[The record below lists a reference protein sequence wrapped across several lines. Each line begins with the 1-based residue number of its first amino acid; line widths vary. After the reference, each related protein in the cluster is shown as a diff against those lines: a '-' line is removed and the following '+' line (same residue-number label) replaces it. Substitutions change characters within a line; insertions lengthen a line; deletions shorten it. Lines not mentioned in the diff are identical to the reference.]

1 MIFYRCMKNWF
12 LMNLISPE
20 SLEIDILDEI
30 GAYGVSAKVFAEA
43 LRGHAAVR
51 SIRVNVNSPGGDVF
65 DGLAIYNLLKNHA
78 AEVVVH
84 VLGMAA
90 SAASF
95 IVCAGDRVL
104 MPANAYLMTHD
115 VRGGCYGTSEELKV
129 MGGLIEKVTDSIAS
143 IYVAKSGKDKKEC
156 LKMMMGNHWMSA
168 AEALEFGF
176 CDEVLDEQRLVACAR
191 FADKF
196 SSLPEGLAG
205 ASAEGVEG
213 EGDLDSAPLGN
224 GDVVLPV
231 DGAGSEVEPRL
242 QADVLAGAAVA
253 PSAHVG
259 VSAQDLQGLHAR
271 VAELTLERDEAL
283 ARVGDVDALV
293 SARVGEELA
302 ALGVD
307 ADGLPSAVEAAQG
320 IQLTAEEFLAGLAK
334 LSDPRARSEY
344 HNKNFDLIKK

>member
-43 LRGHAAVR
+43 LRGHAAVK

-78 AEVVVH
+78 AEVTVH

-143 IYVAKSGKDKKEC
+143 IYVAKSGRDKKEC
-156 LKMMMGNHWMSA
+156 LKMMKGNHWMSA

-176 CDEVLDEQRLVACAR
+176 CDEVLDEQRLVACAH

-231 DGAGSEVEPRL
+231 DGVVPELVSDLQEPTEEP
-242 QADVLAGAAVA
+242 AVA

-283 ARVGDVDALV
+283 ARVVDVDALV

-320 IQLTAEEFLAGLAK
+320 AQLTAEEFLAGLAK